1 MEAAAPPAPPRRR
14 AAFWE
19 AAGRVKA
26 VPSATAGGDNGSAS
40 AKPQL
45 QRLGDGEAADGGA
58 ASPHKELS
66 RSLGPVDLVLLGIGA
81 SIGAGIFVVTGVAA
95 RQAGPAVALSFALA
109 GLACVIDALCY
120 AELASRFP
128 AVVGGAY
135 LYTYATFGELAAF
148 LVFCNLMFDYHIGAA
163 SIARSLASY
172 LASLLLEVLPGAIA
186 WLPAWLSPSGMPL
199 LSGLLSI
206 NALAP
211 LILAGLTV
219 ILCHG
224 VRKSATLNTYMTT
237 LKVVIVLLVIAIGS
251 TRVNP
256 ANWHPFAPHGAGL
269 VVSAA
274 STVYFAYVGF
284 DARDLPIGIMVS
296 LAVCTVLYV
305 AVSLVITGMV
315 PFDEIDPSSPL
326 ADAFARNKM
335 PFVEGFIN
343 VGAVVGLTTTLLVG
357 LFVQSRLY
365 LGVGRDGLLPDCL
378 SVVHSVLHTPVR
390 AQVWV
395 GAVAFILAALFDV
408 ARLSHILSVGVL
420 VSYSVVCAC
429 VIVLRVDESYAV
441 AQGAVWGGLAR
452 KQEAIACIGVS
463 ALLAFT
469 AGLLIR
475 WKLPAWLLAPIVLA
489 GGLAVV
495 SLLTRQAFPKAQNFA
510 CPFVPALPLVGIVFN
525 VYLLAQMHYEA
536 WIRLGAITLLAV
548 VAYILYGRHHSRADY
563 EQAPLTDLQ

>member
-1 MEAAAPPAPPRRR
+1 MEVAALPAPAPRRR

-26 VPSATAGGDNGSAS
+26 VPSATAGGGDGSAS

-66 RSLGPVDLVLLGIGA
+66 RSLGPMDLVLLGIGA

-211 LILAGLTV
+211 LVLAGLTV

-224 VRKSATLNTYMTT
+224 VRESATLNTYMTT
-237 LKVVIVLLVIAIGS
+237 LKVVIVVLVIAIGS
-251 TRVNP
+251 TRVDP

-274 STVYFAYVGF
+274 STVYFAY
-284 DARDLPIGIMVS
+284 RDLPIGIMVS
-296 LAVCTVLYV
+296 LAVCTILYV

-315 PFDEIDPSSPL
+315 PFAEIDPSSPL

-335 PFVEGFIN
+335 PLVEGFIN

-357 LFVQSRLY
+357 LYVQSRLY

-378 SVVHSVLHTPVR
+378 SVVHPVLHTPVR

-395 GAVAFILAALFDV
+395 GAIALILAALFNV

-420 VSYSVVCAC
+420 VSYSIVCAC
-429 VIVLRVDESYAV
+429 VIVLRIDESHVV

-452 KQEAIACIGVS
+452 KQEATACIGVS
-463 ALLAFT
+463 ALLAFA

-495 SLLTRQAFPKAQNFA
+495 SLLTRQTFLKAQNFA

-525 VYLLAQMHYEA
+525 VHLLTQMHYEA

-548 VAYILYGRHHSRADY
+548 VAYLLYGRHHSRADY
-563 EQAPLTDLQ
+563 EQAPLADLQ

>member
-1 MEAAAPPAPPRRR
+1 MEVAVLPAPPRVGG
-14 AAFWE
+14 FWE
-19 AAGRVKA
+19 AAGRSKA
-26 VPSATAGGDNGSAS
+26 VPSATAGGDDGSAS
-40 AKPQL
+40 TKPQ
-45 QRLGDGEAADGGA
+45 QRQLGDGEAVDGGSDGGA

-211 LILAGLTV
+211 LILAGLTL

-224 VRKSATLNTYMTT
+224 VRESATLNTYMTS

-251 TRVNP
+251 TRVSP

-274 STVYFAYVGF
+274 STVYFAY
-284 DARDLPIGIMVS
+284 RDLPIGIMVS
-296 LAVCTVLYV
+296 LAVCTILYV

-326 ADAFARNKM
+326 ADAFVRNKM
-335 PFVEGFIN
+335 PFVEGIIN

-357 LFVQSRLY
+357 LYVQSRLY

-378 SVVHSVLHTPVR
+378 SVVHPVLHTPVR

-395 GAVAFILAALFDV
+395 GAIALILAALFNV

-420 VSYSVVCAC
+420 VSYSIVCAC

-452 KQEAIACIGVS
+452 KQEAIACIGAS
-463 ALLAFT
+463 ALLAFG

-475 WKLPAWLLAPIVLA
+475 WNLPAWLLAPFVLA

-495 SLLTRQAFPKAQNFA
+495 SLLTRQAYLKAHNFA
-510 CPFVPALPLVGIVFN
+510 CPLVPALPLGGIVFN
-525 VYLLAQMHYEA
+525 IYLLAQMQYEA

-563 EQAPLTDLQ
+563 EQAPLADLQ